1 MYLAYLTNFTNLN
14 GTLNIRKDQILE
26 FSKNFE
32 KIYFINSQNLHF
44 FPNFAKKFHGSPTG
58 EQNNKIIHSLPR
70 NIIFIN
76 PSDVN
81 DFKNFI
87 NNEKILIINN
97 IGRGTFALKIHYL
110 IKKFNLKQV
119 YIDNLGSIGMYQY
132 FPLKNIIKKIIFFL
146 FTTLGKKLVPI
157 LAFLN
162 IISRIEVNFIS
173 NKKILQAIKNH
184 PIKNFLFK
192 NKFLFS
198 KEFKLVNSRS
208 YDFYLKK
215 KLNISEKYIVHLDP
229 EMNGNHEIEVRG
241 RMDEKIV
248 KKHYKNLRLFL
259 KNLSKLYKKPV
270 VVCKHPSISQKEIK
284 RFKKANYFK
293 DFKITQFKTRE
304 YIYRA
309 ALITNFDTSAVI
321 DAPILKKKIIGLWS
335 NFLDENQIEHSKTY
349 PREIGYP
356 RINYVKNINISKKKL
371 EKMFKNSKKNYKKYI
386 SNFHCFNSKIS
397 GTDEI
402 IKILKKRFKCK

>member
-1 MYLAYLTNFTNLN
+1 MHLAYLTNFANLN
-14 GTLNIRKDQILE
+14 GTLNIRRDQILE

-44 FPNFAKKFHGSPTG
+44 FSNFKKKFNRGLTG
-58 EQNNKIIHSLPR
+58 EQNNKNIKIIHSLPR

-97 IGRGTFALKIHYL
+97 IGRGTFTLKIHYL

-119 YIDNLGSIGMYQY
+119 YIDNLGSIGMTQK
-132 FPLKNIIKKIIFFL
+132 FILKDITNLKGLISKIFFFL

-173 NKKILQAIKNH
+173 NKKILQEIKNR

-198 KEFKLVNSRS
+198 KEFKLVNSR
-208 YDFYLKK
+208 
-215 KLNISEKYIVHLDP
+215 
-229 EMNGNHEIEVRG
+229 
-241 RMDEKIV
+241 
-248 KKHYKNLRLFL
+248 
-259 KNLSKLYKKPV
+259 
-270 VVCKHPSISQKEIK
+270 
-284 RFKKANYFK
+284 
-293 DFKITQFKTRE
+293 
-304 YIYRA
+304 
-309 ALITNFDTSAVI
+309 
-321 DAPILKKKIIGLWS
+321 
-335 NFLDENQIEHSKTY
+335 
-349 PREIGYP
+349 
-356 RINYVKNINISKKKL
+356 
-371 EKMFKNSKKNYKKYI
+371 
-386 SNFHCFNSKIS
+386 
-397 GTDEI
+397 
-402 IKILKKRFKCK
+402 

>member
-1 MYLAYLTNFTNLN
+1 MHLAYLTNFGRLN
-14 GTLNIRKDQILE
+14 GTLNMRKDQILE

-44 FPNFAKKFHGSPTG
+44 FPNFAKKFHGGPTG

-97 IGRGTFALKIHYL
+97 IGRSIFSLKIYYL
-110 IKKFNLKQV
+110 IKKFNLKQI
-119 YIDNLGSIGMYQY
+119 YIDNTGAIGMKQK
-132 FPLKNIIKKIIFFL
+132 FALKNIIQKIIYFL
-146 FTTLGKKLVPI
+146 FLPLGKELVPI

-173 NKKILQAIKNH
+173 NKKILQRIKNN

-192 NKFLFS
+192 NKLLFS

-215 KLNISEKYIVHLDP
+215 KLNISKKYIVHLDP
-229 EMNGNHEIEVRG
+229 EMNGSHEIEVRG

-309 ALITNFDTSAVI
+309 ALVTNFSTSAVI

-335 NFLDENQIEHSKTY
+335 NFLDENQILHSKTY

-356 RINYVKNINISKKKL
+356 RINYEKNINISKKNL
-371 EKMFKNSKKNYKKYI
+371 EKIIKNSNKNYKKYI
-386 SNFHCFNSKIS
+386 SNFHCFNPKIS

>member
-1 MYLAYLTNFTNLN
+1 MHLAYLTNFAKLN

-44 FPNFAKKFHGSPTG
+44 FPNFAKKFNNDK
-58 EQNNKIIHSLPR
+58 NNKIKHSLPR
-70 NIIFIN
+70 NIKFIN
-76 PSDVN
+76 PSNAN

-87 NNEKILIINN
+87 NSEKILIINN
-97 IGRGTFALKIHYL
+97 VGRSIFSLKIYYL
-110 IKKFNLKQV
+110 IKKFNLKQI
-119 YIDNLGSIGMYQY
+119 YIDNTGAIGMKQK
-132 FPLKNIIKKIIFFL
+132 FALKNIIQKIIYFL
-146 FTTLGKKLVPI
+146 FLPLGKELVPI

-162 IISRIEVNFIS
+162 IISRMEVNFIS
-173 NKKILQAIKNH
+173 NKKIIQEIKNH
-184 PIKNFLFK
+184 PIKNFLLK
-192 NKFLFS
+192 NKFLVS

>member
-1 MYLAYLTNFTNLN
+1 NKFKMHLAYLTNFGRLN

-32 KIYFINSQNLHF
+32 KIYFINSQNLYF
-44 FPNFAKKFHGSPTG
+44 FPNFAKKFS
-58 EQNNKIIHSLPR
+58 NDKNDKIKHSLPR

-97 IGRGTFALKIHYL
+97 IGRSIFSLKIHYL

-119 YIDNLGSIGMYQY
+119 YIDNLGSIGMTQK
-132 FPLKNIIKKIIFFL
+132 FALKNIIRKIIFFFFL
-146 FTTLGKKLVPI
+146 TLGKKLVPI

-162 IISRIEVNFIS
+162 IISRIEINFIS
-173 NKKILQAIKNH
+173 NKKILQRIKNN

-229 EMNGNHEIEVRG
+229 EMNGKHEIEVRG

-248 KKHYKNLRLFL
+248 KEHYKNLRLFL

-270 VVCKHPSISQKEIK
+270 V
-284 RFKKANYFK
+284 
-293 DFKITQFKTRE
+293 
-304 YIYRA
+304 
-309 ALITNFDTSAVI
+309 
-321 DAPILKKKIIGLWS
+321 
-335 NFLDENQIEHSKTY
+335 
-349 PREIGYP
+349 
-356 RINYVKNINISKKKL
+356 
-371 EKMFKNSKKNYKKYI
+371 
-386 SNFHCFNSKIS
+386 
-397 GTDEI
+397 
-402 IKILKKRFKCK
+402 